1 MSIGMRIREER
12 ERIGMSQVELARRVG
27 FKNRSSINKIEVGDN
42 GVPVDKLLLI
52 AKELNVSTNY
62 LMGESEWR
70 NEAERNKKLSEWD
83 KKYNTRRM
91 QLLELYDYTLNKEGR
106 DKLLDFAND
115 LIQIDKY
122 KAK

>member
-1 MSIGMRIREER
+1 MRIREER

-122 KAK
+122 KVK

>member
-122 KAK
+122 KVK